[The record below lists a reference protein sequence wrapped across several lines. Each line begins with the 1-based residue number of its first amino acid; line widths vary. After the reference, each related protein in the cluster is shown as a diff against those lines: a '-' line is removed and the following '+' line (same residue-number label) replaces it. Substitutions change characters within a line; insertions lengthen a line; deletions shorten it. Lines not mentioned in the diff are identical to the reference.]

1 MDQRSES
8 MNPISSPENREYG
21 SNARSG
27 SLTFDSIQ
35 EVVADKL
42 HTAASTL
49 REKAGGQRGGHD
61 SVIAGYGQ
69 RAADWLD
76 RSADY
81 ARTTDPQQVKAD
93 LENQVRHYPGRS
105 LLIAGAAG
113 LILGALFRRR

>member
-1 MDQRSES
+1 MDQMSGS
-8 MNPISSPENREYG
+8 MNPISSPENREYE

-27 SLTFDSIQ
+27 SLTFDNIQ
-35 EVVADKL
+35 EVVANKL

-49 REKAGGQRGGHD
+49 REKAGQRGRHN
-61 SVIAGYGQ
+61 STIAGYGQ
-69 RAADWLD
+69 QAADWLD

-81 ARTTDPQQVKAD
+81 VRTTDPQQVKAD